1 MSEVVLGGAIE
12 RFALAL
18 GGGLGLIV
26 AAERH
31 RLRSLPRSVLFLR
44 WRTWAISAPLFALAA
59 SGPDMVGV
67 LFVLGMSLQAAREFA
82 KLADLPRRYRFVLY
96 AACVVSAVLV
106 VSSTMA
112 WLALPT
118 IVFLMTALVAT
129 LAQDTERG
137 QERVANT
144 VLGFIWVPWMLAFF
158 LLIKSSPSGAP
169 LLLSIGMAVA
179 LSDVCAFA
187 LGKLLGSHPLAPR
200 LSPAKTWEGAAGN
213 IAGAY
218 LGFGLMW
225 SAVAAEPWSAIF
237 WVLPGVIAVGCLW
250 GDLFESLVKR
260 QCGVKDSGSWLPG
273 FGGLLDRIDSLL
285 VALPLAYATT
295 VLLT

>member
-1 MSEVVLGGAIE
+1 ME

-31 RLRSLPRSVLFLR
+31 HLSGLGKSPLFLR

-59 SGPDMVGV
+59 AGPIAAGV
-67 LFVLGMSLQAAREFA
+67 VFVAALSFQATREFA
-82 KLADLPRRYRFVLY
+82 QLCHLPRRYRILLFL
-96 AACVVSAVLV
+96 ACGASAGLV
-106 VSSTMA
+106 ATSVMT

-118 IVFLMTALVAT
+118 IVFLVSSL
-129 LAQDTERG
+129 LAMAGQDTDQG
-137 QERVANT
+137 QQRVANA

-158 LLIKSSPSGAP
+158 LLVKGLPAGVP
-169 LLLSIGMAVA
+169 LLLATGMAVA

-187 LGKLLGSHPLAPR
+187 CGKLLGRHPLAPR

-213 IAGAY
+213 LVGAY

-225 SAVAAEPWSAIF
+225 SAFDPDWSSALF
-237 WVLPGVIAVGCLW
+237 WVLPAVIATGCLW

-260 QCGVKDSGSWLPG
+260 QCGVKDTGSWLPG

-285 VALPLAYATT
+285 VALPLTYATT